1 MTVRNLDFLLKPK
14 SVALIGAS
22 RRPNSIGQVVAKN
35 LFHAGFEGPIM
46 PVNPR
51 ERAIEGVL
59 AYGSVGD
66 LPIAPDLAVIC
77 TPPET
82 VPGLIAEL
90 GARGTRAAVVITAGF
105 GELGAEGKALQQRV
119 LDEARPHL
127 LRVLGPN
134 CLGIMIPGI
143 GLNASFVHVA
153 PLKGDV
159 ALVAQSG
166 AVVTSVVDWAT
177 SRNIGFSHLISLG
190 DKADVDFG
198 DFLDY
203 LAADPGVRAILLYVE
218 AISNARKF
226 MSAARAAARQ
236 KPVIVIKAGRSD
248 EAAKAASSHTGA
260 LAGSDRVY
268 DAAFR
273 RAGVLRV
280 RDLDELFDA
289 VETLAMGL
297 SATGGKRIGRRLA
310 ILTNG
315 GGIGVMATDS
325 LIEAGGQ
332 LAKVGPEAMAKLDS
346 FLPPTWS
353 KGNPVDII
361 GDATAKRYAD
371 SFSALLDDSD
381 ADAFL
386 VLNCPSAVGD
396 SYWAAQAVVETV
408 SKHPQGRQR
417 PVLTSWLGEGAAAA
431 SRSLFENNR
440 IPTYDTPGDAIRA
453 FIHLVQYS
461 ANQENLM
468 QTPDSIPEEFS
479 VDEVRVRGII
489 DQALAEGR
497 GWLTEYEA
505 KQVLAAYAVPVVDTR
520 RVTTP
525 EEAAAA
531 ARAIGGRVALKIL
544 SPDITHKSDIGG
556 VVLGIADPE
565 QVRAEAEGMLERV
578 RLARPDASIEGFTV
592 QQMAVR
598 AGAHELI
605 IGMTD
610 DQLFGP
616 VILFGQGGISVEVV
630 ADQALALPPLNM
642 PLARELISHTLVYRL
657 LRGYRNRPAAVID
670 DIAHTLIKISQLVT
684 DFAEIT
690 ELDINPLFADDKG
703 VLALDARIKVAPPK
717 RPGAA
722 RLAIRPYPKVLEEQ
736 VRLQNGEE
744 YLIRPI
750 RPEDEPAVRR
760 AFERVFSENRH
771 SDSQTSIPPLTHAA
785 VVRLTQIDYDRDM
798 GLVAVASPFRGPVAE
813 IHGGVR
819 ISADPD
825 GRTAEFRVT
834 VLNGL
839 QGRGLDHIL
848 MSKSL
853 AYARDRGIGE
863 VYGKVSRTDGA
874 VLALCRALGFRE
886 IEPVDGADMIE
897 VRLMLS

>member
-1 MTVRNLDFLLKPK
+1 MTVRNLDSLLKPK

-59 AYGSVGD
+59 AYKSVED
-66 LPIAPDLAVIC
+66 LPMAPDLAVIC

-82 VPGLIAEL
+82 VAGLIAEL

-105 GELGAEGKALQQRV
+105 GELGPEGKVLQQKV
-119 LDEARPHL
+119 LDAAKPHQ
-127 LRVLGPN
+127 LRILGPN
-134 CLGIMIPGI
+134 CLGIMVPGV
-143 GLNASFVHVA
+143 GLNASFVHVQ

-190 DKADVDFG
+190 DKADVDFS
-198 DFLDY
+198 DLLDY
-203 LAADPGVRAILLYVE
+203 LAADPQVRAILLYIE
-218 AISNARKF
+218 AITHARKF

-260 LAGSDRVY
+260 MAGSDRVY

-297 SATGGKRIGRRLA
+297 SVTGGKRVGRRLA
-310 ILTNG
+310 IVTNG
-315 GGIGVMATDS
+315 GGIGVLATDS
-325 LIEAGGQ
+325 LIEGGGQ
-332 LAKVGPEAMAKLDS
+332 LAKISDAAIKKLDS
-346 FLPPTWS
+346 FLPVTWS

-371 SFSALLDDSD
+371 SLDVLFDDTD

-386 VLNCPSAVGD
+386 VLNCPTAIGD
-396 SYWAAQAVVETV
+396 SYWAAQAVIETV
-408 SKHPQGRQR
+408 AKNPKGRSR
-417 PVLTSWLGEGAAAA
+417 PVLTSWLGEGGVAT
-431 SRSLFENNR
+431 SRALFENNR

-453 FIHLVQYS
+453 FMHLVRYS
-461 ANQENLM
+461 ANQEALM
-468 QTPDSIPEEFS
+468 ETPDSIPEDFS
-479 VDEVRVRGII
+479 VDDARVRTII
-489 DQALAEGR
+489 DAAMSEGR

-505 KQVLAAYAVPVVDTR
+505 KQVLAAYAIPVVDTR
-520 RVTTP
+520 RVTSP
-525 EEAAAA
+525 EEAAEA

-544 SPDITHKSDIGG
+544 STDITHKSDIGG
-556 VVLGIADPE
+556 VVLGIASPE
-565 QVRAEAEGMLERV
+565 QVRDEAESMLERV
-578 RLARPDASIEGFTV
+578 RLARPDAKIEGFTV

-610 DQLFGP
+610 DHLFGP

-630 ADQALALPPLNM
+630 GDQALALPPLNM
-642 PLARELISHTLVYRL
+642 NLARELISRTLVYRL

-670 DIAHTLIKISQLVT
+670 DIALTLIKISQLVI
-684 DFAEIT
+684 DFPEIT
-690 ELDINPLFADDKG
+690 ELDINPLFADEKG

-717 RPGAA
+717 LPGSS
-722 RLAIRPYPKVLEEQ
+722 RLAIRPYPKQLEER
-736 VRLQNGEE
+736 VRLKDGDE
-744 YLIRPI
+744 YLLRPI
-750 RPEDEPAVRR
+750 RPEDEPVVLR
-760 AFERVFSENRH
+760 AFERMTP
-771 SDSQTSIPPLTHAA
+771 DD
-785 VVRLTQIDYDRDM
+785 VRLRFHEPMAQLSHQMAARVTQIDYDREM
-798 GLVAVASPFRGPVAE
+798 GMVAVAAPFRGPAVE

-819 ISADPD
+819 ITVDPNEQA
-825 GRTAEFRVT
+825 AEFWVT
-834 VLNGL
+834 VVSDRQNHGL
-839 QGRGLDHIL
+839 GHVLMKKIIAYARGRGLNEIYAKIL
-848 MSKSL
+848 SENHAM
-853 AYARDRGIGE
+853 
-863 VYGKVSRTDGA
+863 
-874 VLALCRALGFRE
+874 LALCHEFGFVSE
-886 IEPVDGADMIE
+886 DVASQPGLLAI
-897 VRLMLS
+897 RLKLT